1 MAQENGLV
9 QEITALE
16 KLKVSEL
23 RKKYLE
29 VFGEETRS
37 HNKQYLFKRITYRLR
52 EKKNGGLSERA
63 KKRAE
68 ELAKDAPIRR
78 RPNLKDMPE
87 EKAVKAERERDPR
100 LPKPGTVLKRTHGK
114 TEHEVK
120 VLADGFEHKGKR
132 YRSLSAIAREITGTS
147 WNGFLF
153 FGLMQRGTAA
163 EA

>member
-1 MAQENGLV
+1 MAQDNGLLD
-9 QEITALE
+9 EIAALE

-29 VFGEETRS
+29 VFGEESRS
-37 HNKQYLFKRITYRLR
+37 HNKQYLFKRIAYRIQ
-52 EKKNGGLSERA
+52 EKKHGGLSERA

-78 RPNLKDMPE
+78 RPNLKDLPE
-87 EKAVKAERERDPR
+87 GKVKPERERDPR
-100 LPKPGTVLKRTHGK
+100 LPKPGTVLKRSHGK

-153 FGLMQRGTAA
+153 FGLMQRGTSQ